1 MALNWGTKE
10 ASDTQRLIA
19 RGKYAKAL
27 EILEEQL
34 AKEPKSVHLRQR
46 VADTMVMA
54 GMFEDAV
61 QILLR
66 LSDDF
71 AKNGFAAKAVA
82 ILKKIDRI
90 SPGRADVYKKLANEL
105 LWNTERGQQNTLAK
119 IRPPEPELEEVKSEA
134 ASLEDQEP
142 EQGAAFEDYPETE
155 VDWEEVRFGS
165 DLQVSNVPTP
175 VTTALFESFAPD
187 ELLLLLRGLRL
198 VTFQPGD
205 IVVSEGAPG
214 DCLFILTT
222 GRVKTFVRDA
232 VGHFGKV
239 RELMDGDFFGE
250 ISFLRSTPRTATITA
265 ASSCEILILD
275 KSTLLLICQ
284 THPHVLEVLER
295 FSAQRENSAAEI
307 EARKSSA
314 IAADAPA

>member
-1 MALNWGTKE
+1 MALKWVVRKK
-10 ASDTQRLIA
+10 ADDAHSLIA
-19 RGKYAKAL
+19 RGKYVKAL

-34 AKEPKSVHLRQR
+34 VKEPTSVHLRQR
-46 VADTMVMA
+46 VANTMVMA
-54 GMFEDAV
+54 GLIEDAV

-71 AKNGFAAKAVA
+71 AMNGFAAKAIA
-82 ILKKIDRI
+82 ILKRIDRI
-90 SPGRADVYKKLANEL
+90 APGRADVYKKLANEL
-105 LWNTERGQQNTLAK
+105 LRNADGGQEKKWAPSRPAERK
-119 IRPPEPELEEVKSEA
+119 LEEEKPEA
-134 ASLEDQEP
+134 PSPEDRDRE
-142 EQGAAFEDYPETE
+142 EGTGFEDYSGSE
-155 VDWEEVRFGS
+155 VDWGEVQFGS
-165 DLQVSNVPTP
+165 DLQLSRVPTP
-175 VTTALFESFAPD
+175 VTTALFESFTPD
-187 ELLLLLRGLRL
+187 ELLPLLRGLRL

-205 IVVSEGAPG
+205 IVVAEGEPG
-214 DCLFILTT
+214 DSLFILTT

-275 KSTLLLICQ
+275 KPTLLRICE

-295 FSAQRENSAAEI
+295 FSAQRENSAVEI
-307 EARKSSA
+307 EVRKSSA
-314 IAADAPA
+314 IDSRS